1 MSYAACWS
9 RLRFA
14 AHAGT
19 WLAAWCML
27 LMAPVVAVAVEISAF
42 TESLPPLNYEQDGK
56 VVGFS
61 SELLDL
67 MAKDADITVHKQLLP
82 WSRAYDM
89 VGRQGN
95 TLIYS
100 LARTPERESLFQ
112 WVGPI
117 SARRILLYKHSDRTD
132 ISLKSLDDARPYRI
146 GVARESAAAKGLIKQ
161 GFAINGAHEVLGPG
175 LDLGAHDESNMKKF
189 IAKRFDL
196 LVSLDWAAAYN
207 AKNAGLD
214 ADDLQAVWVLDESL
228 SYWYGLNPATDPDI
242 ARRLNAALQK
252 VKSDGRYLALKQK
265 YLPKVSK

>member
-1 MSYAACWS
+1 MPNVARSMRFKSAAKPGT
-9 RLRFA
+9 RF
-14 AHAGT
+14 
-19 WLAAWCML
+19 AAWCML
-27 LMAPVVAVAVEISAF
+27 LVAPLLATALEISAL
-42 TESLPPLNYEQDGK
+42 TESLPPLNYEQDGR

-67 MAKDADITVHKQLLP
+67 IAKESDVTVHKQLLP

-89 VGRQGN
+89 VGRQAT

-100 LARTPERESLFQ
+100 LARTPERELLFQ

-117 SARRILLYKHSDRTD
+117 SSRRILLYKQSDRTD
-132 ISLKSLDDARPYRI
+132 IAIKTLDDARPYRI
-146 GVARESAAAKGLIKQ
+146 GVSRESAAAKGLIKQ
-161 GFAINGAHEVLGPG
+161 GFAVNGAQDVPGPG

-207 AKNAGLD
+207 AKNAGLG

-228 SYWYGLNPATDPDI
+228 SYWYGLNLATDPEV
-242 ARRLNAALQK
+242 ARRLNTALQK
-252 VKSDGRYLALKQK
+252 LKNDGRYLVLKQK
-265 YLPKVSK
+265 YLPRVSK

>member
-1 MSYAACWS
+1 MFTAAFLPRF
-9 RLRFA
+9 RLA
-14 AHAGT
+14 AKPGAR
-19 WLAAWCML
+19 LAAWCML
-27 LMAPVVAVAVEISAF
+27 LLAPLLATALEISAL

-67 MAKDADITVHKQLLP
+67 IAKEADITVHKQLLP

-100 LARTPERESLFQ
+100 LARTPEREGLFQ

-117 SARRILLYKHSDRTD
+117 SARRILLYRHSDRTD
-132 ISLKSLDDARPYRI
+132 ISIKTLDDARPYRI

-161 GFAINGAHEVLGPG
+161 GFVINGAQDVLGPG

-207 AKNAGLD
+207 AKNAGLGG
-214 ADDLQAVWVLDESL
+214 DDLQAVWVLDESL
-228 SYWYGLNPATDPDI
+228 SYWYGLNPATDPEV
-242 ARRLNAALQK
+242 ARRLNVALQK
-252 VKSDGRYLALKQK
+252 VKNDGRYLVLKQK
-265 YLPKVSK
+265 YLPKGSR

>member
-1 MSYAACWS
+1 MSYVACMS
-9 RLRFA
+9 RFRFA
-14 AHAGT
+14 ARSGA

-27 LMAPVVAVAVEISAF
+27 LLAPVMAVAVEISAL

-56 VVGFS
+56 VLGFS
-61 SELLDL
+61 SELLDM
-67 MAKDADITVHKQLLP
+67 MAKEADITVHKQLLP

-89 VGRQGN
+89 VGRQSN
-95 TLIYS
+95 TLVYS
-100 LARTPERESLFQ
+100 LARTTERESLFQ

-117 SARRILLYKHSDRTD
+117 SSRRILLFKQGDRSD
-132 ISLKSLDDARPYRI
+132 ISIKTLDDARPYRI

-161 GFAINGAHEVLGPG
+161 GFAVNGAQDVLGPG

-207 AKNAGLD
+207 AKNAGLG

-228 SYWYGLNPATDPDI
+228 SYWYGLNLATDPEV

-252 VKSDGRYLALKQK
+252 VKNDGRYLALKQR
-265 YLPKVSK
+265 YLPRVSK